1 MPDCQMN
8 LRRPPKQGRSRLR
21 VDEILDATKRL
32 IGEKG
37 IDAATMREIAAM
49 TGGPISSIY
58 QYFPNKSA
66 IIATLHSRW
75 AGEVLDMINEVLKP
89 VRDVEALF
97 AAATLIVDLYL
108 KRILADPAMIDVV
121 NAVQADKTLNNADIS
136 ATREQSS
143 AFCDVARPWI
153 RSDQFDIFSRIAFLM
168 FQLAGGAVRLAL
180 SMGGESG
187 EAIIADYQ
195 TMIRTQLRHFIEPDS
210 VGNDAE
216 ISRNLS

>member
-1 MPDCQMN
+1 MN

-21 VDEILDATKRL
+21 VDEILDATKKL

-37 IDAATMREIAAM
+37 IDAVTMREIALT

-75 AGEVLDMINEVLKP
+75 ASEVLEMIHGVLKP
-89 VRDVEALF
+89 VRDIEALF

-121 NAVQADKTLNNADIS
+121 NAVQADKTLNNADII
-136 ATREQSS
+136 ATREQSN
-143 AFCDVARPWI
+143 AFCEVARPWI
-153 RSDQFDIFSRIAFLM
+153 CSEQFEIFRRIAFLM

-180 SMGGESG
+180 SMGGEDG

-195 TMIRTQLRHFIEPDS
+195 TMIRTQLRHFIVPE
-210 VGNDAE
+210 GAE
-216 ISRNLS
+216 LDGDICRELS